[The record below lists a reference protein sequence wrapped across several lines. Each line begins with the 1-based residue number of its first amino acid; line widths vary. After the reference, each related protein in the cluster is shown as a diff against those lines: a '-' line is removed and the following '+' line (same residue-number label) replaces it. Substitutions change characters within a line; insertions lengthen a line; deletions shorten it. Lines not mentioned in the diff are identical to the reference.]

1 MGCTVQLVLD
11 AGPLIHLAK
20 LDALDALEK
29 GGWEAM
35 IPPSVR
41 AEAARPELAFR
52 HPEVAVIMRAIDE
65 GRVLEAPLTDGED
78 RLASDLAGRATALHA
93 GELDVLAL
101 GLTRSWPVCL
111 HERQA
116 SRIAGALGI
125 RAVHLVELLF
135 DGTPDRSVLAKRI
148 RTFGGL
154 TNMRASDLE
163 VLLELADERP

>member
-1 MGCTVQLVLD
+1 MQLILD

-20 LDALDALEK
+20 LDALGVMEE

-35 IPPSVR
+35 IPPSVG
-41 AEAARPELAFR
+41 AVAARPELAFR
-52 HPEVAVIMRAIDE
+52 HPEVAVIMRALDE
-65 GRVLEAPLTDGED
+65 GRVSVAPLTEAED
-78 RLASDLAGRATALHA
+78 QLAKDLGGRATGLHA

-101 GLTRSWPVCL
+101 GLARSWPVSL

-135 DGTPDRSVLAKRI
+135 DGTPDRSVLAKRL
-148 RTFGGL
+148 RAFGGF
-154 TNMRASDLE
+154 TNMRAADLNA
-163 VLLELADERP
+163 LLELADERR